1 MKKSQP
7 NCAKSCN
14 NKRFP
19 KDISDRQC
27 GGHIFLAFFGNAAL
41 FAIIALSVLNKR
53 RVLFE
58 KELHTGDCRLTGRF
72 ADDLTNLPLK
82 GN

>member
-1 MKKSQP
+1 MKRSQP

-19 KDISDRQC
+19 KNICDRQC

-41 FAIIALSVLNKR
+41 NAIITLIAEMQR